1 MRRGLGATTAIII
14 AALIGAAPAS
24 AGTTS
29 ALPTTTLS
37 PAEGASHPASNYP
50 VATDAEMLSFSLD
63 LADGFTADYP
73 VTVEIATAP
82 TLGQD
87 GTLADE
93 NQVGTFDLVR
103 GDAAPQ
109 HYSGAIPTFA
119 EWAAKPGKYYWVAHT
134 FGVDRRAHQ
143 LRAAPGGR
151 RAAL

>member
-1 MRRGLGATTAIII
+1 
-14 AALIGAAPAS
+14 
-24 AGTTS
+24 
-29 ALPTTTLS
+29 
-37 PAEGASHPASNYP
+37 

-109 HYSGAIPTFA
+109 HYGGAIPTFA
-119 EWAAKPGKYYWVAHT
+119 EWAAKPGTYYWVAHT
-134 FGVDRRAHQ
+134 FGGDRRAHQ

-151 RAAL
+151 RAALQGELAAARRAVPRAAGHRGEGRRQLRVPECEALATRDAPAFWSS